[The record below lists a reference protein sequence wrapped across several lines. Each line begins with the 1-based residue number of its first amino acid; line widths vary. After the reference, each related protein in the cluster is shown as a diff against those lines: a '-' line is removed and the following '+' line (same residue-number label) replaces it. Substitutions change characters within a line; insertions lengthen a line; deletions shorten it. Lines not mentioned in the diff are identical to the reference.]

1 MIYIMDTIQENTKRS
16 YEKPAT
22 KKHDSLNTVQG
33 SLLYV
38 TTLYKTTLYS
48 LYRLYYTSLYYY
60 H

>member
-1 MIYIMDTIQENTKRS
+1 MDTIQENTKRS